1 MRTGHHHVSVVHV
14 DLTLWSELSVLVSR
28 SREIRTFAPLP
39 VFVSGCVDDAR
50 SGGRQ
55 ARARACSGECRRR
68 RLIVLSL
75 FNVYLL
81 CVSCVPCHYR
91 IEAEKQV
98 VISLKEICVSSL
110 RTSSPPQRKPK
121 GCERSDRCL
130 RCAPHSPTPGVYT
143 RTHTYAAAS
152 RVLRTTTLLRRPDE
166 IATNMEQDFKK
177 TQYQPVSGLF
187 R

>member
-68 RLIVLSL
+68 RVIVLCL
-75 FNVYLL
+75 FNVYFL
-81 CVSCVPCHYR
+81 CVSDVPCHYR

-121 GCERSDRCL
+121 GCE
-130 RCAPHSPTPGVYT
+130 
-143 RTHTYAAAS
+143 
-152 RVLRTTTLLRRPDE
+152 
-166 IATNMEQDFKK
+166 
-177 TQYQPVSGLF
+177 
-187 R
+187 

>member
-1 MRTGHHHVSVVHV
+1 MQTGHHHVSVVHV

-50 SGGRQ
+50 SGGRH

-98 VISLKEICVSSL
+98 VISLKEISVSFQRICSV
-110 RTSSPPQRKPK
+110 PQRNPK
-121 GCERSDRCL
+121 VVSEATSVSVM
-130 RCAPHSPTPGVYT
+130 PPPSHQ
-143 RTHTYAAAS
+143 
-152 RVLRTTTLLRRPDE
+152 TLG
-166 IATNMEQDFKK
+166 K
-177 TQYQPVSGLF
+177 
-187 R
+187 